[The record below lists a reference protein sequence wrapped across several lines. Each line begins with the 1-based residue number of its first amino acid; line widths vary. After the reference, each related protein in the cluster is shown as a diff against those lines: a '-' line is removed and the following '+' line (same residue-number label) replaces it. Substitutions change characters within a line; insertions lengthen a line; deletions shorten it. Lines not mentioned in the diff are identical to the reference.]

1 MKSITEYILE
11 KAEDNNDAKVFVVKD
26 KQDGSIVNVAETEDE
41 AKKIGAEYK
50 NGNPDN
56 DFKIEVAKKSEYVK

>member
-41 AKKIGAEYK
+41 AKKNQYH
-50 NGNPDN
+50 
-56 DFKIEVAKKSEYVK
+56 

>member
-11 KAEDNNDAKVFVVKD
+11 KAEDNNDTKVFVVKD

-50 NGNPDN
+50 DGNPDN
-56 DFKIEVAKKSEYVK
+56 DFEIEVAKKSEYVK

>member
-11 KAEDNNDAKVFVVKD
+11 KAGDDNAKVYVVKD

-50 NGNPDN
+50 DSNPDN
-56 DFKIEVAKKSEYVK
+56 DFEIEVANKSDYVK